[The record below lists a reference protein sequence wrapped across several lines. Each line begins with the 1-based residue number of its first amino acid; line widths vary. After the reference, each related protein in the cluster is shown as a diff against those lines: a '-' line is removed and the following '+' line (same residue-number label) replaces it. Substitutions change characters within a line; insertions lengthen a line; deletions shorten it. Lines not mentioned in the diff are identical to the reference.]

1 MPVTFAEAALGAQV
15 EVPTIDGRVKLKVPA
30 GSQDGRLLRIPGKG
44 APRLKGSGRGDL
56 IARLRVQVPTDLSS
70 DQREALERYATLDGG
85 NPRERLFS

>member
-1 MPVTFAEAALGAQV
+1 M
-15 EVPTIDGRVKLKVPA
+15 PTIDGRVKLKVPA

-70 DQREALERYATLDGG
+70 DQREALEQYANLDGG
-85 NPRERLFS
+85 DPRERLFS